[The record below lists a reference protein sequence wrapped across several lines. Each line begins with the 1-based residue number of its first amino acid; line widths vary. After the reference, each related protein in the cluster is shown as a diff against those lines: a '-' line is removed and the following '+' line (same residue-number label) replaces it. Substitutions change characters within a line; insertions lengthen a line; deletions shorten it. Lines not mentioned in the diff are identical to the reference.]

1 MRKRITPTR
10 LVILNSVSAIATM
23 ERTIAISEHLAN
35 RLEGY
40 LQQHPHE
47 SLSSLLEEILQ
58 HKENKSQDKTRF
70 LRIQPAPKGSGYANT
85 SIDHDRV
92 LAESAEE
99 HK

>member
-1 MRKRITPTR
+1 
-10 LVILNSVSAIATM
+10 M

-58 HKENKSQDKTRF
+58 HKAQIILHEPQ
-70 LRIQPAPKGSGYANT
+70 I
-85 SIDHDRV
+85 
-92 LAESAEE
+92 
-99 HK
+99 